1 MVKLEFMVGI
11 WIRYTYNG
19 VFRVDEVYLPDYYTE
34 IFKDYNFNLAGFVN
48 SVVLNKVSKRE
59 LRTWLGENKGSM
71 EGVEIPYFRCLYT
84 YLETMID
91 YERLNERPI
100 HCHDQRILRWLIHFD
115 FINSDLKVL
124 PRGITYCDEYY
135 GTYTGFY

>member
-1 MVKLEFMVGI
+1 MHK
-11 WIRYTYNG
+11 G

-48 SVVLNKVSKRE
+48 SVVLNKVSKYE
-59 LRTWLGENKGSM
+59 LRKWLGGNKGPLA
-71 EGVEIPYFRCLYT
+71 GQDIPYFRCLYT

-91 YERLNERPI
+91 YERLSERPI
-100 HCHDQRILRWLIHFD
+100 QCHDQRILRWLVHFEL
-115 FINSDLKVL
+115 ITRDLKVL
-124 PRGITYCDEYY
+124 PRGIKYCDDHY